1 MATLYGAQMT
11 KVNAGTPTD
20 PGFVD
25 ASVRT
30 FLEVVTLASQATTDT
45 VVVARLP
52 KGAVLRGARI
62 MTDTTLGGTATIAI
76 GITGTT
82 GKYRAAATFTATDT
96 WEEIGQAADFHT
108 ALSAEEEVFI
118 TIAAAALPASG
129 TLLVQF
135 DYAFN

>member
-25 ASVRT
+25 GSVRS
-30 FLEVVTLASQATTDT
+30 FLEVVTLAGQATTDT
-45 VVVARLP
+45 VAVARLP

-62 MTDTTLGGTATIAI
+62 MTDTSLGTSTVAI
-76 GITGTT
+76 GIAGAT
-82 GKYRAAATFTATDT
+82 GKYRAAAVFTTTDT
-96 WEEIGQAADFHT
+96 WEEVGQAADFHA

-118 TIAAAALPASG
+118 TIGTSDLPASG
-129 TLLVQF
+129 RLLVQF

>member
-20 PGFVD
+20 PGFVNG
-25 ASVRT
+25 SVRS
-30 FLEVVTLASQATTDT
+30 FLEVVTLAGQAATDT

-62 MTDTTLGGTATIAI
+62 MTDTSLGTSTIAI
-76 GITGTT
+76 GVSGTT
-82 GKYRAAATFTATDT
+82 GKYRAAAVFTTTDT
-96 WEEIGQAADFHT
+96 WEEIGQAADFHA

-118 TIAAAALPASG
+118 SIGAAALPASG
-129 TLLVQF
+129 RLLVQF